1 MLFIKNGKPLSWMA
15 SPRDPKTARSF
26 SFAQTSPRVNQPWR
40 HRAGNHGILSLKM
53 GQFPTFL
60 GGNFLDDLWKKA
72 CFFDLWF
79 GWLPLIV
86 VRGCCRCEFKSW
98 IALVFAGL
106 SVLTFGFFFPDVPWE
121 AQTQCVNRVL
131 PKMSHT
137 GSFQLLSM
145 LTLCCFC
152 F

>member
-1 MLFIKNGKPLSWMA
+1 MLFINMVNSWVEWL

-40 HRAGNHGILSLKM
+40 HRAGNHGILLLTM
-53 GQFPTFL
+53 GQVPAFFSVEISLMTY
-60 GGNFLDDLWKKA
+60 DRKHV
-72 CFFDLWF
+72 FFDLWF

-86 VRGCCRCEFKSW
+86 VPGCCRYEFKSW

-106 SVLTFGFFFPDVPWE
+106 SISTFRFFPDVPWE

-145 LTLCCFC
+145 LTLRCF